1 MTSKGDQQISR
12 KQRSKIIVI
21 YPIYYFLNVTGMI
34 SSFPLHI
41 RDWRE
46 TVESAE
52 KQRVRMPHW
61 YEGKHENRGNIIS
74 EEVKQKVRNRFF
86 FCSIIASDIKGSVRE
101 SKRYYVKV
109 LR

>member
-21 YPIYYFLNVTGMI
+21 YPIYYFLNVTGMP

-46 TVESAE
+46 AVESAE

-61 YEGKHENRGNIIS
+61 YEGKARESGQHYLRGDKA
-74 EEVKQKVRNRFF
+74 EGEKPLFF
-86 FCSIIASDIKGSVRE
+86 FA
-101 SKRYYVKV
+101 V
-109 LR
+109 L